1 MVFKRIIPVLLF
13 KNDGLVKTVKF
24 KKSNYIG
31 DPINAVK
38 IFNEK
43 EVDEI
48 IILDINA
55 SKNNQGPNFELLN
68 SLASECFMPLTYG
81 GGINSIQHLEKIFTI
96 GVEKASINLSLIKKS
111 FDIKYAIKSFG
122 SSSLVASVNFK
133 RNLFNKYRIY
143 DYSNRKKMKIS
154 ILDFLK
160 SIEDIGFGEILVSD
174 VDRDG
179 TFSGL
184 DKDLINIIV
193 DAVDIPVVFNGG
205 ASSHME
211 ISNTLNAISG
221 LSGIGAGSAFVYHGI
236 HKAVLINYTDNNER
250 FKM

>member
-24 KKSNYIG
+24 KKPNYIG

-48 IILDINA
+48 IILDIDA
-55 SKNNQGPNFELLN
+55 SKNNQGPNFDLLN

-96 GVEKASINLSLIKKS
+96 GVEKASINMSLIKKS
-111 FDIKYAIKSFG
+111 FDIKYAIESFG
-122 SSSLVASVNFK
+122 SSSLVASINIK
-133 RNLFNKYRIY
+133 RDLFNKYRIY
-143 DYSNRKKMKIS
+143 DYSSRKKIKVSIS
-154 ILDFLK
+154 DFIK

-179 TFSGL
+179 TFLGL
-184 DKDLINIIV
+184 DNDLINTIV
-193 DAVDIPVVFNGG
+193 NSVDVPVVFNGG
-205 ASSHME
+205 ASTHME
-211 ISNTLNAISG
+211 ISNTLNTIPG
-221 LSGIGAGSAFVYHGI
+221 LSGIAAGSAFVYHGI
-236 HKAVLINYTDNNER
+236 HKAVLINYTENDER
-250 FKM
+250 FRI